1 MVRIDGEGGLP
12 SGNHPRPVLRGQ
24 PVPERQLEIYWL
36 VPVVLE
42 PYGKR
47 EMKLTRA
54 MPDGPFPERRWT
66 AEGPPVTK
74 RRVLKSPKLSRSH
87 STFIPEARAVIESL
101 KAHPAVTKIALGVID
116 AGHRRP
122 PGLSARDIPA
132 GLKVFVRGSGA
143 VQTLFVYTADRVA
156 VRRSLGL
163 A

>member
-1 MVRIDGEGGLP
+1 
-12 SGNHPRPVLRGQ
+12 
-24 PVPERQLEIYWL
+24 
-36 VPVVLE
+36 
-42 PYGKR
+42 
-47 EMKLTRA
+47 
-54 MPDGPFPERRWT
+54 
-66 AEGPPVTK
+66 VTK

-101 KAHPAVTKIALGVID
+101 KTHPAVTKIALGVID
-116 AGHRRP
+116 PGHRP

-143 VQTLFVYTADRVA
+143 VQTLFVYTADRAA